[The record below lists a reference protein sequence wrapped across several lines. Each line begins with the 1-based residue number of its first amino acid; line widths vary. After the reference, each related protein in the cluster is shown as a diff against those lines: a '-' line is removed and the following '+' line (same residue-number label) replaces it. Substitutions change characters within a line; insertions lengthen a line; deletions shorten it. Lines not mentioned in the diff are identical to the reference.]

1 VTKSRSWA
9 HNALISVFMPLI
21 TGTVCAAGES
31 LLPPG
36 TQSRPL
42 RNTLRVMTDSQAP
55 EKTGTAR
62 TTGTNPLAPA
72 PAGARTAADVVTP
85 ELVAQ
90 LTKGVVGSG
99 RTANHTPFTGEK
111 LADLPESTPEDVE
124 KAYVRARAAQAVWA
138 QVPVRER
145 AAVLLR
151 FHDLVLQRQ
160 AEVLDLI
167 QLETGKAR
175 LHAHEEVQAVAVA
188 ARHYGRKAPAYL
200 KPKRHTGAVPTL
212 TKVVELRHPRGVVGQ
227 IAPWNY
233 PLELSVGDAIPA
245 FVAGNAVVMKPDTE
259 TCLTALWARDLLV
272 EAGLPAEVFQVVLGE
287 GPVIG
292 PEVVRHADYVSFTGS
307 TRTGR
312 EVAQGA
318 AARLVGVSLE
328 LGGKNAMLV
337 LEDADMEKA
346 AAGAVRACF
355 SSAGQLC
362 ISIERLY
369 VHESIA
375 DAFLERFA
383 ARTKAMRL
391 GTSLAYGADMGSLVG
406 DRQLETVT
414 RHVDEAVAK
423 GAKVVAGGVAR
434 PDIGPYFYEPTILDG
449 VTEPMAVCNEETFGP
464 VVSVY
469 RFKDEEAAIDEA
481 NATAY
486 GLNASVWTKDGR
498 RGRAVAARLR
508 AGTVNVNEGYASAY
522 GSVQSPMGGMKDS
535 GLGRRH
541 GSEGILKYTEAQTV
555 AQQRVLP
562 MAPSFGMDDEKYA
575 QFMST
580 SLKAMKALRLR

>member
-1 VTKSRSWA
+1 
-9 HNALISVFMPLI
+9 
-21 TGTVCAAGES
+21 
-31 LLPPG
+31 
-36 TQSRPL
+36 
-42 RNTLRVMTDSQAP
+42 MTDAQTR
-55 EKTGTAR
+55 E

-72 PAGARTAADVVTP
+72 PRGARTAADVVTP

-90 LTKGVVGSG
+90 LTKGVPGSG

-111 LADLPESTPEDVE
+111 LADLPESTPEDVA
-124 KAYVRARAAQAVWA
+124 KAFEAARAAQAVWA
-138 QVPVRER
+138 RIPVRER

-151 FHDLVLQRQ
+151 FHDLVLDRQ

-188 ARHYGRKAPAYL
+188 ARHYGRRAAAYL
-200 KPKRHTGAVPTL
+200 RPKRHTGAVPVL
-212 TKVVELRHPRGVVGQ
+212 TKVSELRHPRGVIGQ

-233 PLELSVGDAIPA
+233 PLELSVGDALPA

-259 TCLTALWARDLLV
+259 TCLTALWARDLLI
-272 EAGLPAEVFQVVLGE
+272 EAGLPADVFQVVLGE
-287 GPVIG
+287 GPVVG

-337 LEDADMEKA
+337 LEDADLDKA

-369 VHESIA
+369 VHEAVA
-375 DAFLERFA
+375 DAFLEHFA
-383 ARTKAMRL
+383 ARTKALRL
-391 GTSLAYGADMGSLVG
+391 GTALAYGADMGSLVG
-406 DRQLETVT
+406 QRQLDAVT
-414 RHVDEAVAK
+414 RHVEDAVAK
-423 GAKVVAGGVAR
+423 GATVLAGGTAR

-449 VTEPMAVCNEETFGP
+449 VEAPMSVCTEETFGP

-469 RFKDEEAAIDEA
+469 RFSSDDEA
-481 NATAY
+481 VERANETPY
-486 GLNASVWTKDGR
+486 GLNSSVWTRNAR
-498 RGRAVAARLR
+498 RGREIAARLR
-508 AGTVNVNEGYASAY
+508 TGTVNVNEGYAPAY

-555 AQQRVLP
+555 AQQRLLP
-562 MAPSFGMDDEKYA
+562 MAPSLGMDDEKYA
-575 QFMST
+575 AFMSR
-580 SLKAMKALRLR
+580 SLRLMKAFRFR

>member
-1 VTKSRSWA
+1 
-9 HNALISVFMPLI
+9 
-21 TGTVCAAGES
+21 
-31 LLPPG
+31 
-36 TQSRPL
+36 
-42 RNTLRVMTDSQAP
+42 MTDSQAP
-55 EKTGTAR
+55 EKTAAGTGGGGGTEPLAPL
-62 TTGTNPLAPA
+62 GTNPLAPA
-72 PAGARTAADVVTP
+72 PEGGRTAADVVTP
-85 ELVAQ
+85 ELVAR
-90 LTKGVVGSG
+90 LARRVTGSG

-111 LADLPESTPEDVE
+111 LADLPESTPEDVAVAFE
-124 KAYVRARAAQAVWA
+124 RARRAQAVWA
-138 QVPVRER
+138 QVPVRRR

-151 FHDLVLQRQ
+151 FHDLVLDRQ
-160 AEVLDLI
+160 AEVLDLV

-200 KPKRHTGAVPTL
+200 RPRRHTGAVPAL
-212 TKVVELRHPRGVVGQ
+212 TKVTELRHPRGVIGQ

-233 PLELSVGDAIPA
+233 PLELSVGDALPA

-259 TCLTALWARDLLV
+259 TALTALWARDLLV
-272 EAGLPAEVFQVVLGE
+272 EAGLPADVFQVVLGE
-287 GPVIG
+287 GPVVG

-312 EVAQGA
+312 EVARGA

-337 LEDADMEKA
+337 LEDADVEKA

-369 VHESIA
+369 VHESVA
-375 DAFLERFA
+375 DAFLERFT
-383 ARTKAMRL
+383 ARTRAMRL
-391 GTSLAYGADMGSLVG
+391 GRSLAYGADMGSLAG
-406 DRQLETVT
+406 ARQLEAVA

-423 GAKVVAGGVAR
+423 GATVLAGGVAR
-434 PDIGPYFYEPTILDG
+434 PDIGPYFYEPTVLDG
-449 VTEPMAVCNEETFGP
+449 VGPDMALCVEETFGP

-469 RFKDEEAAIDEA
+469 RVKDEDEAVGLA
-481 NATAY
+481 NATPY
-486 GLNASVWTKDGR
+486 GLNASVWTRDAR
-498 RGRAVAARLR
+498 RGAAVAARLR
-508 AGTVNVNEGYASAY
+508 TGTVNINEGYASAY

-541 GSEGILKYTEAQTV
+541 GSEGLLKYTEAQTV
-555 AQQRVLP
+555 AHQRLLP
-562 MAPSFGMDDEKYA
+562 MAPSLGMDDERYA
-575 QFMST
+575 AFMSR

>member
-1 VTKSRSWA
+1 
-9 HNALISVFMPLI
+9 
-21 TGTVCAAGES
+21 
-31 LLPPG
+31 
-36 TQSRPL
+36 
-42 RNTLRVMTDSQAP
+42 MTDSQAP
-55 EKTGTAR
+55 EQATEM
-62 TTGTNPLAPA
+62 TGTNPLAAA
-72 PAGARTAADVVTP
+72 PTGARTAADVVTP

-111 LADLPESTPEDVE
+111 LADLPESTPEDVS
-124 KAYVRARAAQAVWA
+124 KAFDVARAAQAVWA
-138 QVPVRER
+138 QRPVRER

-151 FHDLVLQRQ
+151 FHDLILERQ

-188 ARHYGRKAPAYL
+188 SRHYGRKAPAYL
-200 KPKRHTGAVPTL
+200 KPKRHTGAMPTL
-212 TKVVELRHPRGVVGQ
+212 TKVTELRHPRGVVGQ

-233 PLELSVGDAIPA
+233 PLELSVGDALPA

-259 TCLTALWARDLLV
+259 TCLTALWARDLLI
-272 EAGLPAEVFQVVLGE
+272 EAGLPADVFQVVLGE
-287 GPVIG
+287 GPVVG
-292 PEVVRHADYVSFTGS
+292 PEVVKHADYVSFTGS

-337 LEDADMEKA
+337 LEDADIEKA

-369 VHESIA
+369 VHESVA

-391 GTSLAYGADMGSLVG
+391 GTSLSYGADMGSLVSV
-406 DRQLETVT
+406 RQLEATT
-414 RHVDEAVAK
+414 RHVEEAVKA
-423 GAKVVAGGVAR
+423 GATVLAGGVAR
-434 PDIGPYFYEPTILDG
+434 PDIGPYFFEPTILDG
-449 VTEPMAVCNEETFGP
+449 VEAPMAVCTEETFGP
-464 VVSVY
+464 VVAVY
-469 RFKDEEAAIDEA
+469 RFNTDDEAVEAA
-481 NATAY
+481 NSTPY
-486 GLNASVWTKDGR
+486 GLNSSVWTKDAR
-498 RGRAVAARLR
+498 RGQAVAARLR
-508 AGTVNVNEGYASAY
+508 TGTVNVNEGYAPAY

-555 AQQRVLP
+555 AQQRLLP
-562 MAPSFGMDDEKYA
+562 MAPSLGMDDEKYA
-575 QFMST
+575 EFMSR
-580 SLKAMKALRLR
+580 SLRLMKAFRFR

>member
-1 VTKSRSWA
+1 
-9 HNALISVFMPLI
+9 
-21 TGTVCAAGES
+21 
-31 LLPPG
+31 
-36 TQSRPL
+36 
-42 RNTLRVMTDSQAP
+42 MTDSQAP
-55 EKTGTAR
+55 APLRTAPQP
-62 TTGTNPLAPA
+62 TNPVAAA

-85 ELVAQ
+85 DLVTR
-90 LTKGVVGSG
+90 LTRGVIGSG
-99 RTANHTPFTGEK
+99 RTANHTPFTGAK
-111 LADLPESTPEDVE
+111 LADLPEATPEDVATAFE
-124 KAYVRARAAQAVWA
+124 KARAAQPAWA
-138 QVPVRER
+138 ATPVRAR

-175 LHAHEEVQAVAVA
+175 LHAHEEVQAVAIA
-188 ARHYGRKAPAYL
+188 ARHYGRKAASYL
-200 KPKRHTGAVPTL
+200 RPKGHAGAMPTL
-212 TKVVELRHPRGVVGQ
+212 TKVTELRQPRGVVGQ

-233 PLELSVGDAIPA
+233 PLELSVGDALPA
-245 FVAGNAVVMKPDTE
+245 FVSGNALVMKPDTE
-259 TCLTALWARDLLV
+259 TALTALWARDLLI
-272 EAGLPAEVFQVVLGE
+272 EAGLPAEVFQIVLGE
-287 GPVIG
+287 GPVVG

-337 LEDADMEKA
+337 LRDADIEKA

-369 VHESIA
+369 VHASIA
-375 DAFLERFA
+375 DEFVARFA

-391 GTSLAYGADMGSLVG
+391 GSSLAYGADMGSLVG
-406 DRQLETVT
+406 ERQLETVE

-423 GAKVVAGGVAR
+423 GATLVAGGTAR
-434 PDIGPYFYEPTILDG
+434 PDIGPLFYEPTILDG
-449 VTEPMAVCNEETFGP
+449 VEAPMAVCGEETFGP
-464 VVSVY
+464 VVSIY
-469 RFKDEEAAIDEA
+469 RFTDEDEAVAQA

-486 GLNASVWTKDGR
+486 GLNSSVWTKDAR
-498 RGRAVAARLR
+498 RGHAVAARLR
-508 AGTVNVNEGYASAY
+508 TGTVNINEGYAPAY
-522 GSVQSPMGGMKDS
+522 GSAQAPMGGMKDS

-555 AQQRVLP
+555 AHQRLLP
-562 MAPSFGMDDEKYA
+562 MGPSLGMDDEKYA
-575 QFMST
+575 AFMT
-580 SLKAMKALRLR
+580 RSLKVMKALRLR

>member
-1 VTKSRSWA
+1 
-9 HNALISVFMPLI
+9 
-21 TGTVCAAGES
+21 
-31 LLPPG
+31 
-36 TQSRPL
+36 
-42 RNTLRVMTDSQAP
+42 MTDAQAP
-55 EKTGTAR
+55 AQ
-62 TTGTNPLAPA
+62 TGTNPLAPA

-85 ELVAQ
+85 ELVAR
-90 LTKGVVGSG
+90 LLKGVTGSG
-99 RTANHTPFTGEK
+99 RTANHTPFTGGK
-111 LADLPESTPEDVE
+111 LADLPESTPEDV
-124 KAYVRARAAQAVWA
+124 ALAFDRARAAQPVWERT
-138 QVPVRER
+138 PVRQR

-151 FHDLVLQRQ
+151 FHDLVLARQ

-188 ARHYGRKAPAYL
+188 ARHYGRRAAAYL
-200 KPKRHTGAVPTL
+200 RPKRHTGAIPAL
-212 TKVVELRHPRGVVGQ
+212 TKVTELRHPRGVVGQ

-233 PLELSVGDAIPA
+233 PLELSVGDALPA
-245 FVAGNAVVMKPDTE
+245 FAAGNAVVMKPDTE
-259 TCLTALWARDLLV
+259 TCLTALWARDLLI
-272 EAGLPAEVFQVVLGE
+272 EAGLPAEVFQVVIGE
-287 GPVIG
+287 GPVVG
-292 PEVVRHADYVSFTGS
+292 PAVVQHADYVSFTGS

-337 LEDADMEKA
+337 LEDADIEKA

-369 VHESIA
+369 VHEAVA

-383 ARTKAMRL
+383 ARTRAMRL

-406 DRQLETVT
+406 ERQLETVT
-414 RHVDEAVAK
+414 RHVEEAVAK
-423 GAKVVAGGVAR
+423 GATLVAGGVAR
-434 PDIGPYFYEPTILDG
+434 PDIGPYFFEPTILDG
-449 VTEPMAVCNEETFGP
+449 VEAPMSVCTEETFGP

-469 RFKDEEAAIDEA
+469 RFGSDDEAVERA
-481 NATAY
+481 NATPY
-486 GLNASVWTKDGR
+486 GLNSSVWTKDTR

-508 AGTVNVNEGYASAY
+508 TGTVNLNEGYAPAY

-541 GSEGILKYTEAQTV
+541 GSEGILKYTEAQTI
-555 AQQRVLP
+555 AHQRLLP
-562 MAPSFGMDDEKYA
+562 MAPSLGMDDEQYA
-575 QFMST
+575 AFMSR
-580 SLKAMKALRLR
+580 SLKALKALGFR

>member
-1 VTKSRSWA
+1 
-9 HNALISVFMPLI
+9 
-21 TGTVCAAGES
+21 
-31 LLPPG
+31 
-36 TQSRPL
+36 
-42 RNTLRVMTDSQAP
+42 MTDSQAP
-55 EKTGTAR
+55 AAQHTGAL
-62 TTGTNPLAPA
+62 GTNPTAAA

-85 ELVAQ
+85 EVVAQ
-90 LTKGVVGSG
+90 LTRGVVGSG

-111 LADLPESTPEDVE
+111 LADLPESTPEDVAE
-124 KAYVRARAAQAVWA
+124 AFARARAAQPAWA
-138 QVPVRER
+138 ATSPRAR

-151 FHDLVLQRQ
+151 FHDLVLERQ

-175 LHAHEEVQAVAVA
+175 LHAHEEVLAVAVA
-188 ARHYGRKAPAYL
+188 ARHYGRKAPSYL
-200 KPKRHTGAVPTL
+200 APKRHTGVVPVL
-212 TKVVELRHPRGVVGQ
+212 TKTTELRQPRGVVGQ

-233 PLELSVGDAIPA
+233 PLELSVGDALPA

-259 TCLTALWARDLLV
+259 TALTALWARDLLI
-272 EAGLPAEVFQVVLGE
+272 EAGLPAGVFQVVLGD
-287 GPVIG
+287 GPVVG

-337 LEDADMEKA
+337 LHDADIDKA

-369 VHESIA
+369 VHESVA
-375 DAFLERFA
+375 DAFVERFA

-391 GTSLAYGADMGSLVG
+391 GSALAYGADMGSLVG
-406 DRQLETVT
+406 ERQLETVK
-414 RHVDEAVAK
+414 RHVEEAVAK
-423 GAKVVAGGVAR
+423 GATLVAGGVHR
-434 PDIGPYFYEPTILDG
+434 TDIGPLFYEPTILDG
-449 VTEPMAVCNEETFGP
+449 VESPMSVCTEETFGP

-469 RFKDEEAAIDEA
+469 RFKDEDDVIEQA
-481 NATAY
+481 NATPY
-486 GLNASVWTKDGR
+486 GLNSSVWTKDGR
-498 RGRAVAARLR
+498 RGHAVAARLR
-508 AGTVNVNEGYASAY
+508 TGTVNINEGYAPAY

-535 GLGRRH
+535 GLSRRH

-555 AQQRVLP
+555 AQQRLIP
-562 MAPSFGMDDEKYA
+562 LAPSFGMDDEKYA
-575 QFMST
+575 AFMST
-580 SLKAMKALRLR
+580 SLKVMKALRLR

>member
-1 VTKSRSWA
+1 
-9 HNALISVFMPLI
+9 
-21 TGTVCAAGES
+21 
-31 LLPPG
+31 
-36 TQSRPL
+36 
-42 RNTLRVMTDSQAP
+42 MTDAHAP
-55 EKTGTAR
+55 EKPGTAQ
-62 TTGTNPLAPA
+62 TGTNPLAPA
-72 PAGARTAADVVTP
+72 PEGARTAADVVTP

-111 LADLPESTPEDVE
+111 LADLPESTPEDVARAFE
-124 KAYVRARAAQAVWA
+124 LARAAQAVWA
-138 QVPVRER
+138 RTPLRQR

-151 FHDLVLQRQ
+151 FHDLVLERQ

-188 ARHYGRKAPAYL
+188 ARHYGRKAPSYL
-200 KPKRHTGAVPTL
+200 RPKRHAGAMPTL
-212 TKVVELRHPRGVVGQ
+212 TKVTELRHPRGVIGQ

-259 TCLTALWARDLLV
+259 TCLTALWARDLLI
-272 EAGLPAEVFQVVLGE
+272 EAGLPADVFQVVLGD
-287 GPVIG
+287 GPVVG

-337 LEDADMEKA
+337 LEDADIEKA

-369 VHESIA
+369 VHESVA

-383 ARTKAMRL
+383 ARTRTMRL
-391 GTSLAYGADMGSLVG
+391 GRSLAYGADMGSLVG
-406 DRQLETVT
+406 ERQLETVT
-414 RHVDEAVAK
+414 RHVDEAVSK
-423 GAKVVAGGVAR
+423 GAKVLAGGTAR
-434 PDIGPYFYEPTILDG
+434 PDIGPYFFEPTILDG
-449 VTEPMAVCNEETFGP
+449 VGTEMSVCAEETFGP

-469 RFKDEEAAIDEA
+469 RFKDEDEVIERA

-486 GLNASVWTKDGR
+486 GLNSSVWTKNAR
-498 RGRAVAARLR
+498 RGQEVAARLR
-508 AGTVNVNEGYASAY
+508 TGTVNINEGYAPAY

-555 AQQRVLP
+555 AHQRVLP
-562 MAPSFGMDDEKYA
+562 MAPSLGMDDEKYA
-575 QFMST
+575 QFMSR
-580 SLKAMKALRLR
+580 SLRLMKALRFR

>member
-1 VTKSRSWA
+1 
-9 HNALISVFMPLI
+9 
-21 TGTVCAAGES
+21 
-31 LLPPG
+31 
-36 TQSRPL
+36 
-42 RNTLRVMTDSQAP
+42 MTDSQAIS
-55 EKTGTAR
+55 KDR
-62 TTGTNPLAPA
+62 TDKTGTNPVAPA
-72 PAGARTAADVVTP
+72 PQGARTAADVVTP

-90 LTKGVVGSG
+90 LTKGVAGSG
-99 RTANHTPFTGEK
+99 RTSNHTPFTGDK
-111 LADLPESTPEDVE
+111 LADLPESTPEDVA
-124 KAYVRARAAQAVWA
+124 KAFERARAAQAVWA
-138 QVPVRER
+138 KVPARQR

-151 FHDLVLQRQ
+151 FHDLVLARQ

-212 TKVVELRHPRGVVGQ
+212 TKVTELRQPRGVVGQ

-233 PLELSVGDAIPA
+233 PFELSVGDALPA
-245 FVAGNAVVMKPDTE
+245 FVSGNAVVMKPDTE
-259 TCLTALWARDLLV
+259 TCLTALWARDLLI

-287 GPVIG
+287 GPVVG
-292 PEVVRHADYVSFTGS
+292 PELVKHADYVSFTGS

-337 LEDADMEKA
+337 LEDADIDKA

-375 DAFLERFA
+375 DAFVERFA
-383 ARTKAMRL
+383 TRTRAMRL
-391 GTSLAYGADMGSLVG
+391 GKSLAYGADMGSLVG
-406 DRQLETVT
+406 ERQLETVT

-423 GAKVVAGGVAR
+423 GAKLVAGGVAR
-434 PDIGPYFYEPTILDG
+434 PDIGPFFFEPTILDG
-449 VTEPMAVCNEETFGP
+449 VEAPMAVCNEETFGP
-464 VVSVY
+464 VVSIY
-469 RFKDEEAAIDEA
+469 RFTDEDEVIGLA
-481 NATAY
+481 NGTPY
-486 GLNASVWTKDGR
+486 GLNSSVWTKDAK
-498 RGRAVAARLR
+498 RGHAVASRLR
-508 AGTVNVNEGYASAY
+508 TGTVNINEGYAPAY

-555 AQQRVLP
+555 AHQRIMP
-562 MAPSFGMDDEKYA
+562 MAPSFGMTDEKYA
-575 QFMST
+575 AFMSR
-580 SLKAMKALRLR
+580 SLKAMKTFRLR

>member
-1 VTKSRSWA
+1 
-9 HNALISVFMPLI
+9 
-21 TGTVCAAGES
+21 
-31 LLPPG
+31 
-36 TQSRPL
+36 
-42 RNTLRVMTDSQAP
+42 MTDSQAP
-55 EKTGTAR
+55 AAPSVPDAPAAKAGAAPA
-62 TTGTNPLAPA
+62 GATNPVAPA

-85 ELVAQ
+85 EVVAR
-90 LTKGVVGSG
+90 LTRGVAGSG
-99 RTANHTPFTGEK
+99 RTANHTPFTGAK
-111 LADLPESTPEDVE
+111 LADLPESTPEDVAE
-124 KAYVRARAAQAVWA
+124 AFTRARAAQEAWA
-138 QVPVRER
+138 ATPVKAR
-145 AAVLLR
+145 AAILLR

-160 AEVLDLI
+160 SEVLDLI

-188 ARHYGRKAPAYL
+188 ARHYGRKAPSYL
-200 KPKRHTGAVPTL
+200 RPKRHTGVVPTL
-212 TKVVELRHPRGVVGQ
+212 TKVTELRQPRGVVGQ

-233 PLELSVGDAIPA
+233 PLELSVGDALPA

-259 TCLTALWARDLLV
+259 TALTALWARDLLI
-272 EAGLPAEVFQVVLGE
+272 EAGLPAEVFQVVIGE
-287 GPVIG
+287 GPVVG
-292 PEVVRHADYVSFTGS
+292 PEVVKHADYVSFTGS

-318 AARLVGVSLE
+318 AARLVGVTLE

-337 LEDADMEKA
+337 LKDADIEKA

-375 DAFLERFA
+375 DAFLDRFA

-391 GTSLAYGADMGSLVG
+391 GHSLAYGADMGSLVG
-406 DRQLETVT
+406 ERQLETVT
-414 RHVDEAVAK
+414 KHVEEAVAK
-423 GAKVVAGGVAR
+423 GATLVAGGVAR
-434 PDIGPYFYEPTILDG
+434 PDIGPLFFEPTILDG
-449 VTEPMAVCNEETFGP
+449 VEAPMAVCNEETFGP
-464 VVSVY
+464 VVSIY
-469 RFKDEEAAIDEA
+469 RFRDEDEVVALA
-481 NATAY
+481 NGTPY
-486 GLNASVWTKDGR
+486 GLNSSVWTKDAR
-498 RGRAVAARLR
+498 RGHAVAARLR
-508 AGTVNVNEGYASAY
+508 TGTVNINEGYAPAY

-555 AQQRVLP
+555 AQQRLIP
-562 MAPSFGMDDEKYA
+562 LAPSFGMDDEKYA
-575 QFMST
+575 AFMST

>member
-1 VTKSRSWA
+1 
-9 HNALISVFMPLI
+9 
-21 TGTVCAAGES
+21 
-31 LLPPG
+31 
-36 TQSRPL
+36 
-42 RNTLRVMTDSQAP
+42 MTDAQAP
-55 EKTGTAR
+55 AK
-62 TTGTNPLAPA
+62 TGTNPIAPA

-111 LADLPESTPEDVE
+111 LADLPESTPEDVL
-124 KAYVRARAAQAVWA
+124 KAYEAARKAQSVWA
-138 QVPVRER
+138 RTPVRQR

-151 FHDLVLQRQ
+151 FHDLILERQ

-188 ARHYGRKAPAYL
+188 ARHYGRRATAYL
-200 KPKRHTGAVPTL
+200 RPKRHTGAVPML
-212 TKVVELRHPRGVVGQ
+212 TKVTELRHPRGVVGQ

-233 PLELSVGDAIPA
+233 PLELSVGDALPA

-259 TCLTALWARDLLV
+259 TCLTALWARDLLI
-272 EAGLPAEVFQVVLGE
+272 EAGLPADVFQVVLGE
-287 GPVIG
+287 GPVVG

-318 AARLVGVSLE
+318 AARMIGVSLE

-337 LEDADMEKA
+337 LEDADVEKA

-375 DAFLERFA
+375 DAFVERFA

-406 DRQLETVT
+406 ERQLETVT
-414 RHVDEAVAK
+414 RHVEEAVAK

-434 PDIGPYFYEPTILDG
+434 PDIGPYFFEPTILDG
-449 VTEPMAVCNEETFGP
+449 VTEPMSVCTEETFGP
-464 VVSVY
+464 VVSIY
-469 RFKDEEAAIDEA
+469 RFRTEDEA
-481 NATAY
+481 VELANSTPY
-486 GLNASVWTKDGR
+486 GLNSSVWTKDGR
-498 RGRAVAARLR
+498 RGREIAARLR
-508 AGTVNVNEGYASAY
+508 TGTVNVNEGYAAAY
-522 GSVQSPMGGMKDS
+522 GSLQSPMGGMKDS

-555 AQQRVLP
+555 AQQRLLP
-562 MAPSFGMDDEKYA
+562 LAPALGMDDEKYA
-575 QFMST
+575 QFMSR
-580 SLKAMKALRLR
+580 SLRVMKAFRLR

>member
-1 VTKSRSWA
+1 
-9 HNALISVFMPLI
+9 
-21 TGTVCAAGES
+21 
-31 LLPPG
+31 
-36 TQSRPL
+36 
-42 RNTLRVMTDSQAP
+42 MTDSQALDQA
-55 EKTGTAR
+55 TH
-62 TTGTNPLAPA
+62 TTGTNPLAAA
-72 PAGARTAADVVTP
+72 PEGVRTAADVVTP
-85 ELVAQ
+85 ELIAQ
-90 LTKGVVGSG
+90 LTRGVAGSG
-99 RTANHTPFTGEK
+99 RTANHSPFTGEK
-111 LADLPESTPEDVE
+111 LADLPESTPQDVRE
-124 KAYVRARAAQAVWA
+124 AFAAARAAQAVWA
-138 QVPVRER
+138 QVPVRRR

-151 FHDLVLQRQ
+151 FHDLVLERQ

-200 KPKRHTGAVPTL
+200 RPKRHTGAVPTL
-212 TKVVELRHPRGVVGQ
+212 TKVTELRHPRGVVGQ

-233 PLELSVGDAIPA
+233 PLELSVGDALPA

-259 TCLTALWARDLLV
+259 TCLTALWARDLLI

-287 GPVIG
+287 GPVVG
-292 PEVVRHADYVSFTGS
+292 PEVVKHADYVSFTGS

-328 LGGKNAMLV
+328 LGGKNAMVV
-337 LEDADMEKA
+337 LADADVEKA

-369 VHESIA
+369 VHESVA

-391 GTSLAYGADMGSLVG
+391 GRSLAYGADMGSLVG
-406 DRQLETVT
+406 ERQLETVK
-414 RHVDEAVAK
+414 RHVEEAVAK
-423 GAKVVAGGVAR
+423 GAKLVAGGTAR

-449 VTEPMAVCNEETFGP
+449 VEPPMAVCTEETFGP
-464 VVSVY
+464 VVSLY
-469 RFKDEEAAIDEA
+469 RFTSDDEA
-481 NATAY
+481 VEHANSTPY
-486 GLNASVWTKDGR
+486 GLNSSVWTRDAR
-498 RGRAVAARLR
+498 RGREVAARLR
-508 AGTVNVNEGYASAY
+508 TGTVNINEGYAPAY

-541 GSEGILKYTEAQTV
+541 GSEGILKYTEAQTI
-555 AQQRVLP
+555 AHQRLLP
-562 MAPSFGMDDEKYA
+562 MAPSLGMDDEKYA
-575 QFMST
+575 AFMSR
-580 SLKAMKALRLR
+580 SLRVMKSLGFR

>member
-1 VTKSRSWA
+1 
-9 HNALISVFMPLI
+9 
-21 TGTVCAAGES
+21 
-31 LLPPG
+31 
-36 TQSRPL
+36 
-42 RNTLRVMTDSQAP
+42 MTDAQAP
-55 EKTGTAR
+55 EKS
-62 TTGTNPLAPA
+62 TTGTNPVAPA

-90 LTKGVVGSG
+90 LTRGVVGSG
-99 RTANHTPFTGEK
+99 RTANHSPFTGEK
-111 LADLPESTPEDVE
+111 LADLPESTPEDVATAFE
-124 KAYVRARAAQAVWA
+124 RAREAQRVWA
-138 QVPVRER
+138 QVPVRKR

-151 FHDLVLQRQ
+151 FHDLVLARQ

-188 ARHYGRKAPAYL
+188 ARHYGRKAPSYL
-200 KPKRHTGAVPTL
+200 RAKRHTGAVPTL
-212 TKVVELRHPRGVVGQ
+212 TKVTELRHPRGVVGQ

-233 PLELSVGDAIPA
+233 PLELSVGDALPA
-245 FVAGNAVVMKPDTE
+245 FVSGNAVVMKPDTE
-259 TCLTALWARDLLV
+259 TCLTALWARDLLI

-287 GPVIG
+287 GPVVG
-292 PEVVRHADYVSFTGS
+292 PELVKHGDYVSFTGS

-337 LEDADMEKA
+337 LKDADLDKA

-383 ARTKAMRL
+383 TRTKAMRL
-391 GTSLAYGADMGSLVG
+391 GNSLAYGADMGSLVG
-406 DRQLETVT
+406 ERQLETVT

-423 GAKVVAGGVAR
+423 GATLVAGGVAR
-434 PDIGPYFYEPTILDG
+434 PDIGPYFFEPTILDG
-449 VTEPMAVCNEETFGP
+449 VETPMAVCGEETFGP

-469 RFKDEEAAIDEA
+469 RFSDEDAVIDEA
-481 NATAY
+481 NGTPY
-486 GLNASVWTKDGR
+486 GLNSSVWTKDAR
-498 RGRAVAARLR
+498 RGREVAARLKT
-508 AGTVNVNEGYASAY
+508 GTVNINEGYAPAY

-555 AQQRVLP
+555 AHQRIMP
-562 MAPSFGMDDEKYA
+562 MAPSFGMSDEKYA
-575 QFMST
+575 AFMSR
-580 SLKAMKALRLR
+580 SLRAMKALRLR

>member
-1 VTKSRSWA
+1 
-9 HNALISVFMPLI
+9 
-21 TGTVCAAGES
+21 
-31 LLPPG
+31 
-36 TQSRPL
+36 
-42 RNTLRVMTDSQAP
+42 MTDSQAIS
-55 EKTGTAR
+55 KDR
-62 TTGTNPLAPA
+62 TDKTGTNPVAPA
-72 PAGARTAADVVTP
+72 PQGARTAADVVTP

-90 LTKGVVGSG
+90 LTKGVAGSG
-99 RTANHTPFTGEK
+99 RTANHTPFSGEK
-111 LADLPESTPEDVE
+111 LADLPESTPEDVA
-124 KAYVRARAAQAVWA
+124 KAFERARAAQAVWA
-138 QVPVRER
+138 KVPARQR

-151 FHDLVLQRQ
+151 FHDLVLARQ

-212 TKVVELRHPRGVVGQ
+212 TKVTELRQPRGVVGQ

-233 PLELSVGDAIPA
+233 PFELSVGDALPA
-245 FVAGNAVVMKPDTE
+245 FVSGNAVVMKPDTE
-259 TCLTALWARDLLV
+259 TCLTALWARDLLI

-287 GPVIG
+287 GPVVG
-292 PEVVRHADYVSFTGS
+292 PELVKHADYVSFTGS

-337 LEDADMEKA
+337 LEDADIDKA

-375 DAFLERFA
+375 DAFVERFA
-383 ARTKAMRL
+383 TRTKAMRL
-391 GTSLAYGADMGSLVG
+391 GKSLAYGADMGSLVG
-406 DRQLETVT
+406 ERQLETVT

-423 GAKVVAGGVAR
+423 GAKLVAGGVAR
-434 PDIGPYFYEPTILDG
+434 PDIGPYFFEPTILDG
-449 VTEPMAVCNEETFGP
+449 VEAPMAVCNEETFGP
-464 VVSVY
+464 VVSIY
-469 RFKDEEAAIDEA
+469 RFTDEDEA
-481 NATAY
+481 IGLANGTPY
-486 GLNASVWTKDGR
+486 GLNSSVWTKDAK
-498 RGRAVAARLR
+498 RGHDVASRLR
-508 AGTVNVNEGYASAY
+508 TGTVNINEGYAPAY

-555 AQQRVLP
+555 AHQRIMP
-562 MAPSFGMDDEKYA
+562 MAPSFGMTDEKYA
-575 QFMST
+575 AFMSR
-580 SLKAMKALRLR
+580 SLKAMKTFRLR

>member
-1 VTKSRSWA
+1 
-9 HNALISVFMPLI
+9 
-21 TGTVCAAGES
+21 
-31 LLPPG
+31 
-36 TQSRPL
+36 
-42 RNTLRVMTDSQAP
+42 MTDAQAA
-55 EKTGTAR
+55 EKTAETGTAQ
-62 TTGTNPLAPA
+62 TGTNPLAPA
-72 PAGARTAADVVTP
+72 PEGARTAADVVTP

-90 LTKGVVGSG
+90 LTKGVAGSG

-111 LADLPESTPEDVE
+111 LADLPESTPEDVAR
-124 KAYVRARAAQAVWA
+124 AYELARAAQAVWA
-138 QVPVRER
+138 QTPVRQR

-151 FHDLVLQRQ
+151 FHDLVLERQ

-188 ARHYGRKAPAYL
+188 ARHYGRRASAYL
-200 KPKRHTGAVPTL
+200 RPKRHAGAMPTL
-212 TKVVELRHPRGVVGQ
+212 TKVTELRHPRGVVGQ

-233 PLELSVGDAIPA
+233 PLELSVGDALPA

-259 TCLTALWARDLLV
+259 TCLTALWARDLLI
-272 EAGLPAEVFQVVLGE
+272 EAGLPADVFQVVLGD
-287 GPVIG
+287 GPVVG

-337 LEDADMEKA
+337 LEDADIDKA

-406 DRQLETVT
+406 ERQLETVT
-414 RHVDEAVAK
+414 RHVEEAVAK

-434 PDIGPYFYEPTILDG
+434 PDIGPYFFEPTILDG
-449 VTEPMAVCNEETFGP
+449 VATDMSVCGEETFGP

-469 RFKDEEAAIDEA
+469 RFTDEDEVIERA

-486 GLNASVWTKDGR
+486 GLNSSVWTRNGR
-498 RGRAVAARLR
+498 RGQEVAARLR
-508 AGTVNVNEGYASAY
+508 TGTVNINEGYAPAY

-555 AQQRVLP
+555 AHQRVLP
-562 MAPSFGMDDEKYA
+562 MAPSLGMDDEKYA
-575 QFMST
+575 QFMSR
-580 SLKAMKALRLR
+580 SLRLMKAFRFR

>member
-1 VTKSRSWA
+1 
-9 HNALISVFMPLI
+9 
-21 TGTVCAAGES
+21 
-31 LLPPG
+31 
-36 TQSRPL
+36 
-42 RNTLRVMTDSQAP
+42 MTDAQAP
-55 EKTGTAR
+55 EK
-62 TTGTNPLAPA
+62 TGTNPLAPA

-90 LTKGVVGSG
+90 LTKGVTGSG
-99 RTANHTPFTGEK
+99 RTANHTPLTGEK
-111 LADLPESTPEDVE
+111 LADLPESTPEDVAR
-124 KAYVRARAAQAVWA
+124 AYELARAAQSVWA
-138 QVPVRER
+138 QTPVRQR

-151 FHDLVLQRQ
+151 FHDLVLERQ

-188 ARHYGRKAPAYL
+188 ARHYGRRAAAYL
-200 KPKRHTGAVPTL
+200 RPRRHAGAVPGL
-212 TKVVELRHPRGVVGQ
+212 TKVTELRHPRGVVGQ

-233 PLELSVGDAIPA
+233 PLELSVGDALPA

-259 TCLTALWARDLLV
+259 TCLTALWARDLLI
-272 EAGLPAEVFQVVLGE
+272 EAGLPAEVFQVVLGD

-312 EVAQGA
+312 EVAERA

-337 LEDADMEKA
+337 LEDADIEKA

-369 VHESIA
+369 VHASVA

-383 ARTKAMRL
+383 ARTRAMRL
-391 GTSLAYGADMGSLVG
+391 GGALAYGADMGSLAG
-406 DRQLETVT
+406 ARQLEAVE
-414 RHVDEAVAK
+414 RHVADAVAK
-423 GAKVVAGGVAR
+423 GATVVTGGTAR

-449 VTEPMAVCNEETFGP
+449 VTEPMAVCAEETFGP

-469 RFKDEEAAIDEA
+469 RFTTEEEAVERA
-481 NATAY
+481 NSTPY
-486 GLNASVWTKDGR
+486 GLNSSVWTTDAR
-498 RGRAVAARLR
+498 RGREIAARLR
-508 AGTVNVNEGYASAY
+508 TGTVNINEGYAPAY
-522 GSVQSPMGGMKDS
+522 GSAQSPMGGMKDS

-541 GSEGILKYTEAQTV
+541 GSDGILKYTEAQTV
-555 AQQRVLP
+555 AHQRLLP
-562 MAPSFGMDDEKYA
+562 MAPSLGMDDEQYA
-575 QFMST
+575 AFMSR
-580 SLKAMKALRLR
+580 SLRLMKAFRFR